1 MTGTID
7 KRMKFIFLG
16 LILLVFAI
24 IFSLAITRKESVN
37 NKTDLSTKTEF
48 SAVKFNIRDLT
59 EHGISLIAPSD
70 PILSGN
76 RKPVTNNP
84 YSIVLKNNSGRP
96 IVGYSIKWECF
107 DGTIESANRDMSH
120 DVRTSHILGVVLT
133 YGEESDRRR
142 ILSMLQGVIR
152 PHSNSFI
159 TENTPARPM
168 AAAIEDVGAE
178 LDEAAVAEIRA
189 ACPVMTVSLD
199 GIFFDDGTFVGPDTT
214 KFFDHVKTQLNARY
228 ELLKG
233 VQNALEAG
241 KDPSEVFRELEQI
254 RDREGHPQGGEM
266 TTTELRSYFRNKY
279 AQDVLGKREMWGSDK
294 ALEDVHQMLSRPW
307 ARLRKL

>member
-1 MTGTID
+1 MTGTMD
-7 KRMKFIFLG
+7 KRIKLIFLG
-16 LILLVFAI
+16 FILLVFAI

-37 NKTDLSTKTEF
+37 NKTELSTKTEM
-48 SAVKFNIRDLT
+48 SAVKFNIRDLAK
-59 EHGISLIAPSD
+59 HGISLIAPSD
-70 PILSGN
+70 PILTGN

-84 YSIVLKNNSGRP
+84 YSIVLKNDSGRP

-107 DGTIESANRDMSH
+107 DGTIESTNRDMSH

-133 YGEESDRRR
+133 YGEESKRRT
-142 ILSMLQGVIR
+142 ILNMLQGVIR
-152 PHSNSFI
+152 SHSNYFI
-159 TENTPARPM
+159 SEDTPARPLAEAVEDIGTQFDD
-168 AAAIEDVGAE
+168 AA
-178 LDEAAVAEIRA
+178 LAEIRA
-189 ACPVMTVSLD
+189 ACPVMTVTLD

-214 KFFDHVKTQLNARY
+214 KFFDKVKTQLNARY

-233 VQNALEAG
+233 VQNALQAG
-241 KDPSEVFRELEQI
+241 KDPNDIFRELEQI
-254 RDREGHPQGGEM
+254 RDREGQPQGGEM

-307 ARLRKL
+307 AKLRKL